1 MTTNNIETQKS
12 TEVNET
18 NLTPEQEKQVKEETK
33 KIIQENAQISL
44 EDFKKSLTAKKW
56 VILSDSQAEWYL
68 NEAKKESAKTEVEA
82 PKTEAEQKE
91 KAQEVIEAAKTG
103 DVEKVVATTAA
114 VVGGAKTAE
123 AVKDGKFSWKNIKE
137 TVSEWW
143 NKIKETVSEWIN
155 KIKDFFSKL
164 MDWDFEG
171 AMDAFSSPVEK
182 WIKKVLESTAY
193 IKSVAKLSNMLWINP
208 ASQIDNYKKLF
219 KEEKFAN
226 ITIADFRKQL
236 KDPEKASENL
246 GLKSSVNSVKSVLID
261 FFGVDSLKVDGFSSA
276 LEYTKNK
283 VNISVSN
290 EWAYNIVKSDFEKT
304 HWTIDEEKMTM
315 KEYFEKLATVDIS

>member
-114 VVGGAKTAE
+114 AVGGAKTAE

-137 TVSEWW
+137 T
-143 NKIKETVSEWIN
+143 ISEWID

-164 MDWDFEG
+164 LDWDFEG
-171 AMDAFSSPVEK
+171 AMDVFSSPVEK
-182 WIKKVLESTAY
+182 WIKKISESTAY
-193 IKSVAKLSNMLWINP
+193 HKWLHSVIPDAINP
-208 ASQIDNYKKLF
+208 VSMKSEYVKLM
-219 KEEKFAN
+219 KEEKFAKL
-226 ITIADFRKQL
+226 TIADFRKQL
-236 KDPEKASENL
+236 ENPEKAAENL
-246 GLKSSVNSVKSVLID
+246 GLKSSVNSVRWVLID
-261 FFGVDSLKVDGFSSA
+261 FFGTSNYEKSIWKRISEFFEWNLIPEFW
-276 LEYTKNK
+276 KNK
-283 VNISVSN
+283 ALSS
-290 EWAYNIVKSDFEKT
+290 EGAYNIVKSDFEKT
-304 HWTIDEEKMTM
+304 HWTIDEEKITM

>member
-56 VILSDSQAEWYL
+56 VVLSDSQAEWYL

-103 DVEKVVATTAA
+103 DIEKVVATTAA

-143 NKIKETVSEWIN
+143 ETISEWIN

-164 MDWDFEG
+164 LDWDFES
-171 AMDAFSSPVEK
+171 AMDVFKSPVEK
-182 WIKKVLESTAY
+182 GIDNIRKSTAY
-193 IKSVAKLSNMLWINP
+193 NKSLSKLGDYSPVQLWGQRKEDYRKI
-208 ASQIDNYKKLF
+208 F

-226 ITIADFRKQL
+226 MTIAEVKKAHNENDWEKPATKLWL
-236 KDPEKASENL
+236 KTSNET
-246 GLKSSVNSVKSVLID
+246 VKNVIFD
-261 FFGVDSLKVDGFSSA
+261 FFGTDWIKWSINPKTWGLSS
-276 LEYTKNK
+276 
-283 VNISVSN
+283 
-290 EWAYNIVKSDFEKT
+290 EWAYNIVKADFEKT

-315 KEYFEKLATVDIS
+315 KEYFEKLADRKSVV

>member
-68 NEAKKESAKTEVEA
+68 NEAKKETTTETQIEA
-82 PKTEAEQKE
+82 PKSESEKEKTTSE

-114 VVGGAKTAE
+114 AVGGTKAAE

-137 TVSEWW
+137 T
-143 NKIKETVSEWIN
+143 ISEWID

-164 MDWDFEG
+164 LDWDFEG
-171 AMDAFSSPVEK
+171 AMDVFSSPVEK
-182 WIKKVLESTAY
+182 WIKKISESTAY
-193 IKSVAKLSNMLWINP
+193 HKWLHSVIPDAVNPVSMKSEYVKLM
-208 ASQIDNYKKLF
+208 
-219 KEEKFAN
+219 KEEKFAKL
-226 ITIADFRKQL
+226 TIADFRKQL
-236 KDPEKASENL
+236 ENPEKAAENL
-246 GLKSSVNSVKSVLID
+246 GLKSSVNSVRWVLID
-261 FFGVDSLKVDGFSSA
+261 FFGTSNYEKSIWKRISEFFEWNLIPEFW
-276 LEYTKNK
+276 KNK
-283 VNISVSN
+283 ALSS
-290 EWAYNIVKSDFEKT
+290 EGAYNIVKSDFEKT
-304 HWTIDEEKMTM
+304 HWTIDEEKITM